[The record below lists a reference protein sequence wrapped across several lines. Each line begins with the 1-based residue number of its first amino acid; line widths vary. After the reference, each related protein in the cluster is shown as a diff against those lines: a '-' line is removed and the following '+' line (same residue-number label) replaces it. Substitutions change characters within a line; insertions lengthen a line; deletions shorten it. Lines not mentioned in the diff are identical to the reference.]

1 LDHTWYTLTPGIV
14 LAYPCHRI
22 THSEGSTPLE
32 LERRNSAMTQAQQA
46 LTAIKAY
53 VASRPSEDSRAHRRK
68 VWEAVIQGAEGYDE
82 EATAKSDPS
91 EKNEEA
97 VFADG
102 SRLWW
107 NHALSAWEVGP
118 EAALEPSDDAATHAR
133 LPA

>member
-1 LDHTWYTLTPGIV
+1 
-14 LAYPCHRI
+14 
-22 THSEGSTPLE
+22 
-32 LERRNSAMTQAQQA
+32 MTQAQQA
-46 LTAIKAY
+46 LTAIQAY

-82 EATAKSDPS
+82 EATAKADPS

-97 VFADG
+97 VFVDG

-107 NHALSAWEVGP
+107 NHALGAWEAGP
-118 EAALEPSDDAATHAR
+118 EATLEHSDDAATHAR

>member
-1 LDHTWYTLTPGIV
+1 
-14 LAYPCHRI
+14 
-22 THSEGSTPLE
+22 
-32 LERRNSAMTQAQQA
+32 MTQAQQA
-46 LTAIKAY
+46 LTAIQAY
-53 VASRPSEDSRAHRRK
+53 VVGRPGEDSRTHRRQ
-68 VWEAVIQGAEGYDE
+68 VWEAMIQRAEGYDE
-82 EATAKSDPS
+82 EATAKADPS

-118 EAALEPSDDAATHAR
+118 EADLEHSNDAATHAR